1 MRKYILFIF
10 LFVVCFHDAI
20 ELKED
25 LGTRVTQNSMSIS
38 HYNQIDH
45 NFESIV
51 IDTKYENIPSDF
63 FTELISIS
71 PKENYFII
79 WKPPTSRQI

>member
-1 MRKYILFIF
+1 MKKYILFIF

-25 LGTRVTQNSMSIS
+25 LGTRVAQNSMNIS

-45 NFESIV
+45 SFESIV
-51 IDTKYENIPSDF
+51 VDTKYKCIPSSFDP
-63 FTELISIS
+63 ESISIS
-71 PKENYFII
+71 PKENCFII